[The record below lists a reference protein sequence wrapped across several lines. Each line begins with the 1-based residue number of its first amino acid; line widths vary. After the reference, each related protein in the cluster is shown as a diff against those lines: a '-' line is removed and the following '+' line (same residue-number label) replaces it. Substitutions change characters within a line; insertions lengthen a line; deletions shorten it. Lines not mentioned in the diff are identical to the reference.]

1 MVASTNAKLNL
12 DSPDTNGAVDADT
25 ERVRRAIRMA
35 VRVLSERPEGEE
47 VARLLD
53 QAQRLMTQTESWGS
67 TPPSPDVRDEVT
79 RNVMSIHL
87 SALRA
92 ARGR

>member
-1 MVASTNAKLNL
+1 MVASANARLNL
-12 DSPDTNGAVDADT
+12 DAPDTTSAVDADT

-35 VRVLSERPEGEE
+35 VRVLSERPGGEE
-47 VARLLD
+47 VPRLLE
-53 QAQRLMTQTESWGS
+53 QAERLMTQTESWGS
-67 TPPSPDVRDEVT
+67 APPSADVRDEVT
-79 RNVMSIHL
+79 RSVMSIHL

>member
-1 MVASTNAKLNL
+1 MVSPANARVNL
-12 DSPDTNGAVDADT
+12 DAPDIASAAGEDT

-35 VRVLSERPEGEE
+35 VRVLSERPDGAE
-47 VARLLD
+47 VRSLLD
-53 QAQRLMTQTESWGS
+53 QAERLLTQTESWGA

-79 RNVMSIHL
+79 RSVMSIHL

-92 ARGR
+92 ARGQ